1 MANKSLFKS
10 LIGKLLPVTDA
21 VNHEGAPAY
30 ALAPKHALAQYAA
43 TGCLSTTFYAS
54 AEDQLAKVL
63 KLCERLEPEFIART
77 ALFARR
83 RGYMKDLPA
92 LLCAVLAVKSPGLLA
107 EVFDRVLD
115 DARMVRNF
123 VQIVRSG
130 VTGRK
135 SLGTLPKR
143 LIVQWMENRSDDAL
157 FRASI
162 GNDPSLADIVK
173 MTHPKPSTETR
184 KALFAY
190 LIGRPHDAERLP
202 KLVREYEAFKA
213 GRSNQMPDVPMQM
226 LTALKLN
233 KGQWMDIARRA
244 PWQALRM
251 NLNTFARHGVFDN
264 PHLTRQLAVKLTDAD
279 AIAKAK
285 VFPYQLMTAYSMT
298 AAEVPTIIREAL
310 QDAMEI
316 ALKNVPRI
324 AGSIF
329 ICPDVSGS
337 MQSPAT
343 GVRKGA
349 TSVVRCIDVAAL
361 VAAAMLRNNR
371 HATVIPFEQ
380 DVVALSLNARD
391 SVMTNA
397 QKLASIGGGG
407 TNCSAP
413 LAMLNRQRAMGDL
426 VVYVSDNE
434 SWVDAKGGR
443 GTEMMREWER
453 FKYRNPEARLV
464 CIDIQ
469 PNGTTQAV
477 ERADVLNIGGF
488 SDSVFQLLEDF
499 ASGRMNQDHW
509 IGVIEAERL

>member
-1 MANKSLFKS
+1 MANKTLFQS
-10 LIGKLLPVTDA
+10 LIGKLLPATDA
-21 VNHEGAPAY
+21 VNHERAPAY
-30 ALAPKHALAQYAA
+30 ALAPRHALAQYAA
-43 TGCLSTTFYAS
+43 TGCLNATFYAT
-54 AEDQLAKVL
+54 AEEQLTKVL
-63 KLCERLEPEFIART
+63 DLCREVEPEFIARA

-92 LLCAVLAVKSPGLLA
+92 LLCAVLSVKSPGLLA

-143 LIVQWMENRSDDAL
+143 LIVQWLESRSDDQL

-184 KALFAY
+184 KALYAY

-202 KLVREYEAFKA
+202 DLVRQYEAFKV
-213 GRSNQMPDVPMQM
+213 GRATKLPDVPMQM
-226 LTALKLN
+226 LTALELN
-233 KGQWMDIARRA
+233 KGQWMDVARRA
-244 PWQALRM
+244 PWQTLRQ
-251 NLNTFARHGVFDN
+251 NLNAFARHGVFEN
-264 PHLTRQLAVKLTDAD
+264 THLTRQLAAKLTDAE
-279 AIAKAK
+279 AIAKVK

-298 AAEVPTIIREAL
+298 AAEVPAIVREAL

-316 ALKNVPRI
+316 ALKNVPEI
-324 AGSIF
+324 AGQVY

-343 GVRKGA
+343 GIRQGA

-380 DVVALSLNARD
+380 DVVNLSLNARD

-397 QKLASIGGGG
+397 QKLASVGGGG

-413 LAMLNRQRAMGDL
+413 LAMLNRQQALGDL

-443 GTEMMREWER
+443 GTEMMRQWER
-453 FKYRNPEARLV
+453 FKYRNQEARLV

-488 SDSVFQLLEDF
+488 SDSVFQLLADF
-499 ASGRMNQDHW
+499 ASGRMNRDHW
-509 IGVIEAERL
+509 VGVIEAERL